1 MKNSFKASSEA
12 TEAFVALERLINRKM
27 AEEEIKTVAEKILEQ
42 KSASEI
48 VRTPEAVRK
57 ISKEEVEDVFKSL
70 KQQNSEQPLVDKV
83 IDNIVDDIVKGKN
96 EDEDFE
102 LLDEEEIKS
111 KLNVF
116 ELFLLINSSS
126 SRGFNKRRSKF
137 ELTREIPIAR
147 ACRVLKPS

>member
-1 MKNSFKASSEA
+1 
-12 TEAFVALERLINRKM
+12 M
-27 AEEEIKTVAEKILEQ
+27 AEEEIKTVAEKILKQ
-42 KSASEI
+42 KNASEI

-70 KQQNSEQPLVDKV
+70 KNQNSEQPLVDKV
-83 IDNIVDDIVKGKN
+83 IDNIVDDIVKGKD

-111 KLNVF
+111 KLYIF

-126 SRGFNKRRSKF
+126 SRGFTKRRRKF
-137 ELTREIPIAR
+137 QLTRKIPIAR
-147 ACRVLKPS
+147 ASRVLKPSRGIRNKFA